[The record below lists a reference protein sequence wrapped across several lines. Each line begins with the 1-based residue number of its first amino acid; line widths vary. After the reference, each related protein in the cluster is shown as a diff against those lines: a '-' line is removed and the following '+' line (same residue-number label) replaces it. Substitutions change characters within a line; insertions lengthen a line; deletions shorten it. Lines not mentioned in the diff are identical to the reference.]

1 MTDVDFEKI
10 ANDVTKNAAEEQKED
25 KVEEKTFKPDLR
37 LWIPFGV
44 VVVAFLGIVIWTY
57 FL

>member
-10 ANDVTKNAAEEQKED
+10 ADDVTKNAEEQKDE

-37 LWIPFGV
+37 LWVSFGI

>member
-1 MTDVDFEKI
+1 MIDVDFEKI
-10 ANDVTKNAAEEQKED
+10 ADDVTKNAEEQKEE

-37 LWIPFGV
+37 LWVPFGI

>member
-10 ANDVTKNAAEEQKED
+10 ADDVTKNAEEQKDE

-37 LWIPFGV
+37 LWVPFGII
-44 VVVAFLGIVIWTY
+44 VVAFLGIVIWTY